1 MMTSPIFFIYSWILS
16 VLRVI
21 FTVLFDDNND
31 KYVQKSVYSEDE
43 WFFEE
48 IYEKFLET
56 YDSGEQDQNANIN
69 MDKEFYD
76 NGLYKKTISVS
87 DNDFEKKWKRN
98 ILYVNTPR
106 GNIVMMYDAY
116 KKGFAY
122 YCDTQSVSSIVLNAL
137 AMKYVMV
144 FRCRDLFIDNHLTP
158 EERDSPL
165 IKLQL
170 EEENAEKE
178 KKKQNNTNSIDPNLL
193 KNAPFAKLKKYNTA
207 PSSSTQTNNNNATEK
222 ETEKEK
228 EKNEPHITNKFI
240 YLGKI
245 VNFSFMP
252 KKIKSNRNHIAKS
265 VVFQGSKMESMFE
278 EEHNLQK
285 EVMSYKDY
293 KRAYNVFKNKID

>member
-1 MMTSPIFFIYSWILS
+1 L
-16 VLRVI
+16 
-21 FTVLFDDNND
+21 LFDDNNY
-31 KYVQKSVYSEDE
+31 KYVQKSVFSEDE

-144 FRCRDLFIDNHLTP
+144 FRCRDLFMDNHLTP

>member
-1 MMTSPIFFIYSWILS
+1 MTSPIFFIYSWILS

-21 FTVLFDDNND
+21 FTVLFDDNNY
-31 KYVQKSVYSEDE
+31 KYVQKSVFSEDE

-144 FRCRDLFIDNHLTP
+144 FRCRDLFMDNHLTP

>member
-21 FTVLFDDNND
+21 FTVLFDDNNY
-31 KYVQKSVYSEDE
+31 KYVQKSVFSEDE

-144 FRCRDLFIDNHLTP
+144 FRCRDLFMDNHLTP

>member
-1 MMTSPIFFIYSWILS
+1 MITSPFFFIYSWILS

-21 FTVLFDDNND
+21 LITLFDVDNNGNGIFI
-31 KYVQKSVYSEDE
+31 QQSVYSEDE

-48 IYEKFLET
+48 IYERFLGT
-56 YDSGEQDQNANIN
+56 YDCGEQDKSANVN

-76 NGLYKKTISVS
+76 NDLYKKTISVS

-106 GNIVMMYDAY
+106 GNIVMTYDAY
-116 KKGFAY
+116 KKGFSY
-122 YCDTQSVSSIVLNAL
+122 YCDTQSVSSNVLNAL

-144 FRCRDLFIDNHLTP
+144 FRCRDLFMDNHLTP

-178 KKKQNNTNSIDPNLL
+178 KKKPSVIDPNLL
-193 KNAPFAKLKKYNTA
+193 KNAPFAKLKKYNIA
-207 PSSSTQTNNNNATEK
+207 PSTQNQNQINNIIDK
-222 ETEKEK
+222 ENEREKEK
-228 EKNEPHITNKFI
+228 KEPHITNKFI

-245 VNFSFMP
+245 LNFSFMP
-252 KKIKSNRNHIAKS
+252 KRIKGNRNYIAKS
-265 VVFQGSKMESMFE
+265 IVFQGSKMESIFE

-293 KRAYNVFKNKID
+293 KKAYNASKSKTD